1 VERHRDRRALAD
13 AERVSARSAS
23 CAFQARM
30 LGDVV
35 AEYAGNARS

>member
-1 VERHRDRRALAD
+1 MWTEVEFPGYAPA
-13 AERVSARSAS
+13 AN
-23 CAFQARM
+23 FQARM